1 MVGTENTIPVKY
13 ETSLPTTR
21 SSEDRRL
28 SRRDANSQLAFLS
41 FVMALL
47 SAVVNIVSNVNNN
60 NNNNNNNDN
69 NNNNNQNNRNQNMG
83 TVQSMYVFSNFLQKY
98 SWLMVVVCVVMRI
111 QHCKYTIGELDG
123 VLAVGY
129 FLSRNLATVFV
140 NALSLVGPTC

>member
-1 MVGTENTIPVKY
+1 MVGTENSIPVKY
-13 ETSLPTTR
+13 ETRLPTTR

-83 TVQSMYVFSNFLQKY
+83 TVQSMYV
-98 SWLMVVVCVVMRI
+98 
-111 QHCKYTIGELDG
+111 HG
-123 VLAVGY
+123 
-129 FLSRNLATVFV
+129 
-140 NALSLVGPTC
+140 